1 MKKYLLVLLGFLFVF
16 TVFSQEETK
25 SLYSGGMLILQPGM
39 TITGNDHQDIRHL
52 STAIGGIL
60 RLYFYDYW
68 TAGLYGG
75 SQKTNYPTAGSQN
88 SYLNLGYGGAFF
100 GYSQQIHKFRF
111 TASLFA
117 GMGAISNLHVSNQMD
132 NQLTDADL
140 YKVST
145 FLYSPILSVDYA
157 LSRRIYLTGQVVCLT
172 GKYNA
177 SPFYNPVFQLGL
189 LFSR

>member
-1 MKKYLLVLLGFLFVF
+1 MKKFLLVLVGVLFIC
-16 TVFSQEETK
+16 TVYSQKEK
-25 SLYSGGMLILQPGM
+25 KNLYSGGMLILQPGM
-39 TITGNDHQDIRHL
+39 TIATNEHQDIRHM
-52 STAIGGIL
+52 STAVGGIL
-60 RLYFYDYW
+60 RLYFCDYL

-75 SQKTNYPTAGSQN
+75 NQKTNYSTAGSKN

-100 GYSQQIHKFRF
+100 GYSRQIHKFRY

-117 GMGAISNLHVSNQMD
+117 GMGTISNLHVNSQTGN
-132 NQLTDADL
+132 NLADADL

-145 FLYSPILSVDYA
+145 FLYSPVFSVDYA
-157 LSRRIYLTGQVVCLT
+157 LTRRIYATCQVVCLT

-177 SPFYNPVFQLGL
+177 SRFYNPVFQLGL